1 MIGGLLGLVG
11 LGSVK
16 GSQKT
21 TPREALLGLSLTA
34 SLASEAEATSFSLVA
49 KIELCETPVEWDF
62 EINEAAEGVA
72 F

>member
-21 TPREALLGLSLTA
+21 TPREALLDLITA
-34 SLASEAEATSFSLVA
+34 SLASEAATSFSLVA

>member
-34 SLASEAEATSFSLVA
+34 SLASEAATSFSLVA

>member
-21 TPREALLGLSLTA
+21 TPLEALLGLMTA
-34 SLASEAEATSFSLVA
+34 SLASEASFSLVA
-49 KIELCETPVEWDF
+49 KIELCDTPVEWDF
-62 EINEAAEGVA
+62 EMSEAAEGVA

>member
-34 SLASEAEATSFSLVA
+34 SLASEAVTSFSLVA

>member
-21 TPREALLGLSLTA
+21 TPREALFGFPFPFPPA
-34 SLASEAEATSFSLVA
+34 SLASEDAKESFSLVD
-49 KIELCETPVEWDF
+49 KIELCDTPVE
-62 EINEAAEGVA
+62 
-72 F
+72 

>member
-21 TPREALLGLSLTA
+21 TPREALLGLLITA
-34 SLASEAEATSFSLVA
+34 SLASEAATSFSLVA
-49 KIELCETPVEWDF
+49 KIELCDTPVEWDF

>member
-21 TPREALLGLSLTA
+21 TPREALLGLPLITA
-34 SLASEAEATSFSLVA
+34 SLASEAATSFSLVA

>member
-21 TPREALLGLSLTA
+21 TPREALLGLITA
-34 SLASEAEATSFSLVA
+34 SLASEAVASFSLVA

>member
-34 SLASEAEATSFSLVA
+34 SLASEAATSFSLVA
-49 KIELCETPVEWDF
+49 KIELCDTPVEWDF